1 MELELGPGEAVAD
14 WPLPRAEADE
24 TAVARPRATG
34 SVTGRASR
42 TQASGGSLL
51 GDDRGSRARNT
62 FSQNPDLHSAFY
74 LNVLYTMYEYPF
86 VLSLR
91 SRRTSRATTKPF
103 LPGEAARLRLS
114 DRQTMISVSY
124 LSLRSRS
131 RLHIS
136 HRHRNLQKLV
146 DEERY

>member
-74 LNVLYTMYEYPF
+74 LNVLYEYP
-86 VLSLR
+86 
-91 SRRTSRATTKPF
+91 TTVF
-103 LPGEAARLRLS
+103 
-114 DRQTMISVSY
+114 I
-124 LSLRSRS
+124 
-131 RLHIS
+131 
-136 HRHRNLQKLV
+136 RH
-146 DEERY
+146 

>member
-62 FSQNPDLHSAFY
+62 LSQNPDLHSAFY
-74 LNVLYTMYEYPF
+74 LNVLYYYY
-86 VLSLR
+86 
-91 SRRTSRATTKPF
+91 
-103 LPGEAARLRLS
+103 
-114 DRQTMISVSY
+114 Y
-124 LSLRSRS
+124 LSKPVSDPCILLTRPR
-131 RLHIS
+131 
-136 HRHRNLQKLV
+136 Q
-146 DEERY
+146 